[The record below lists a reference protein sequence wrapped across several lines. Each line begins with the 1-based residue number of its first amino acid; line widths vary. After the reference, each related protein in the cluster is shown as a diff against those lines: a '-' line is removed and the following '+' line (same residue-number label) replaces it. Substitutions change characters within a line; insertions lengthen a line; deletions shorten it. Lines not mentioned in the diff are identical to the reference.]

1 MGDVSYATAP
11 FPVRDD
17 LAAAHRRAFAE
28 LSRPGAWWSGAE
40 RVAIA
45 EEVRRARHCA
55 LCLTRKTSLS
65 PAAGS
70 GPHDTVG
77 AFPEAT
83 VEAIHRIAS
92 DPARLSRGF
101 FEKALAGGLSPDAYV
116 ELVGVVT
123 QVVAV
128 DAFCRALGAPLH
140 PLPAPLPGE
149 PSRYRPVGVAA
160 GEAWVPMISQGAA
173 AEAEQ
178 DLLPGG
184 RAPNVARALSLV
196 PDAARAMRA
205 LLAAQYVPIER
216 VPDVTFSERALT
228 RAQMEL
234 VAGRVSALNECFY

>member
-1 MGDVSYATAP
+1 LDQVSYATAP
-11 FPVRDD
+11 FSVRDD
-17 LAAAHRRAFAE
+17 LAAAHRRAFVE
-28 LSRPGAWWSGAE
+28 LARPGAWWSGAE

-45 EEVRRARHCA
+45 AEVRRAACCA
-55 LCLTRKTSLS
+55 LCRTRKASLS
-65 PAAGS
+65 PAAGC
-70 GPHDTVG
+70 GPHDSEG
-77 AFPEAT
+77 ALPEAA
-83 VEAIHRIAS
+83 VDAVHRIAS

-101 FEKALAGGLSPDAYV
+101 YEKALAAGLGEGSYV
-116 ELVGVVT
+116 ELVGIVT

-128 DAFCRALGAPLH
+128 DAFCRALGAVPH

-149 PSRYRPVGVAA
+149 ASRYRPAGVAA
-160 GEAWVPMISQGAA
+160 GEAWVPMIAQGRAG
-173 AEAEQ
+173 EAER

-196 PDAARAMRA
+196 PDAARATRS

>member
-17 LAAAHRRAFAE
+17 LAASHRRAFAE
-28 LSRPGAWWSGAE
+28 LSRAGAWWSGAE

-45 EEVRRARHCA
+45 TEVRRARHCS
-55 LCLTRKTSLS
+55 LCLTRLTALS
-65 PAAGS
+65 PTAGS
-70 GPHDTVG
+70 GPHDTEG
-77 AFPEAT
+77 ALPEAT
-83 VEAIHRIAS
+83 VDAIHRIAS

-101 FEKALAGGLSPDAYV
+101 FEKALGGGLSPEAYV

-123 QVVAV
+123 QVVSI
-128 DAFCRALGAPLH
+128 DAFCRSLGAALH

-149 PSRYRPVGVAA
+149 PSRYRPAGVAA

-205 LLAAQYVPIER
+205 LGAAQYVPIER
-216 VPDVTFSERALT
+216 VPDVSFSERALT

-234 VAGRVSALNECFY
+234 VAGRVSALNQCFY